1 MIYDAIVIGAGA
13 SGLYCAANIVG
24 KKNLILEKNKRVGIK
39 LLASG
44 SGQCNFTHGGY
55 INAFYDRYGA
65 HKKFVKAALNRH
77 DNHSVIDFFNRYGVE
92 HVVRA
97 DGKVFPKSMRA
108 ADVVGALVKAV
119 EHCTL
124 MTDNAVIGVSEHNVG
139 FEVATVKG
147 QYLAK
152 CVVVATGGRSY
163 PTMGT
168 TGDGYALASS
178 MGLSVTET
186 KPGLTG
192 VVLRDK
198 HLTALQG
205 LSLTSTYVTLVRDGK
220 NQNTY
225 TGDLLMTHFGLS
237 GPVIINNSRAF
248 VKGDRLKIN
257 FLGMKPEN
265 LESQFLDSV
274 AHNGDKPLAFFL
286 NQLSCPETLKQFIM
300 EKAPVEKETKLS
312 VIDKAQRKWLV
323 DALTKYNVEIE
334 NLIGFQQAM
343 VTVGGVE
350 LEGVHPKTLESVEHR
365 GLFFIGEVLD
375 VDGDTGGYNLQWAF
389 SSGYAAAMEINE
401 IIGGSDG

>member
-24 KKNLILEKNKRVGIK
+24 KKILILEKNKRVGIK

-44 SGQCNFTHGGY
+44 SGQFNFTHGGY
-55 INAFYDRYGA
+55 INAFYHRYGL
-65 HKKFVKAALNRH
+65 HKKFVKSALSRH
-77 DNHSVIDFFNRYGVE
+77 DNRSVMAFFNRFGVDY
-92 HVVRA
+92 VVRG

-108 ADVVGALVKAV
+108 ADVVGALLKAV
-119 EHCTL
+119 EHCTI
-124 MTDNAVIGVSEHNVG
+124 MTDNAVVGISDHNAG
-139 FEVATVKG
+139 FEVSATKSR
-147 QYLAK
+147 YLAK

-168 TGDGYALASS
+168 TGDGYAFASS

-198 HLTALQG
+198 HLTTLQG
-205 LSLTSTYVTLVRDGK
+205 LALTSASVTLVRDGK
-220 NQNTY
+220 IQNIY

-237 GPVIINNSRAF
+237 GPLIINNSRDF
-248 VKGDRLKIN
+248 TKGDLIKIN
-257 FLGMKPEN
+257 FLGLKPET
-265 LESQFLDSV
+265 LESQFLDS
-274 AHNGDKPLAFFL
+274 AMNHGDKPLSFFL

-300 EKAPVEKETKLS
+300 EKAPIVRETKLS
-312 VIDKAQRKWLV
+312 VIDKTQRKWLV
-323 DALTKYNVEIE
+323 DTLTAYHVEIE

-343 VTVGGVE
+343 VTVGGVG
-350 LEGVHPKTLESVEHR
+350 LEWVNPKTMESVKHR

-389 SSGYAAAMEINE
+389 SSGYAAAMQINE
-401 IIGGSDG
+401 IIGGSNG